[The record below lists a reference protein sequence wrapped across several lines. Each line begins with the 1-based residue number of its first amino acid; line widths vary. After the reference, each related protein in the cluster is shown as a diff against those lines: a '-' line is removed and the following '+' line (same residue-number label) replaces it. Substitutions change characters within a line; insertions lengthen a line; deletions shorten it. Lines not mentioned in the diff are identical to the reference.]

1 MITDVFAKWLRQMA
15 IELSST
21 SHEKYRATN
30 EQSKPLL
37 FGTNY
42 NFPFTALE
50 REIEASV
57 ESERFD
63 GIEDLIPSTI
73 YQTPSILNSLPK
85 AHMDP

>member
-1 MITDVFAKWLRQMA
+1 MVETNGHWIVQYITREVQ
-15 IELSST
+15 
-21 SHEKYRATN
+21 ATN

-63 GIEDLIPSTI
+63 RIENWIPSTI
-73 YQTPSILNSLPK
+73 YHRHL
-85 AHMDP
+85 